1 MDRAAIHDPYTAAG
15 VDTAAGDRAVE
26 LMKAS
31 VAATQGSQVL
41 GGIGGFAGLWDASAL
56 KAYRRPV
63 LASSTDGVGTKVAI
77 AQAIDKHDTIGH
89 DLVGMVVDDIVVV
102 GATPLFLT
110 DYIACGSVVPERIAE
125 IVAGIADGCRRT
137 GTALIGGE
145 TAEHPDLLAP
155 DEYDLAGA
163 AVGAVEADALLG
175 AARVRDGDAVLAIAS
190 SGLHANGFSLVR
202 RIVRDAGLRYTDRID
217 EFAAPLGEV
226 LLEPTRLYTAPLLR
240 LLASPS
246 GPDVHALSHVTGGG
260 IAANLARVLPAGSW
274 VEVERGSWTPPDVF
288 AVLADRGGLTLTDV
302 EGAWN
307 LGVGML
313 AVLDPAAI
321 APTQALLQE
330 AGMDSWVVGQ
340 VSTGQRP
347 VAAFEQH
354 AKGAAG
360 GAVRLTGTW
369 GDPHR

>member
-1 MDRAAIHDPYTAAG
+1 MTTSTIQDPYTAAG

-26 LMKAS
+26 LMRDS

-56 KAYRRPV
+56 RTYRRPV
-63 LASSTDGVGTKVAI
+63 LATSTDGVGTKVAI
-77 AQAIDKHDTIGH
+77 AQALDKHDTIGH

-125 IVAGIADGCRRT
+125 IVAGIADGCRLT

-145 TAEHPDLLAP
+145 TAEHPDLLGA

-163 AVGAVEADALLG
+163 AVGAVEADDLLG

-202 RIVRDAGLRYTDRID
+202 RIVRDAGLRYTDRVE

-226 LLEPTRLYTAPLLR
+226 LLTPTRLYTAALLQ
-240 LLASPS
+240 LLASPA
-246 GPDVHALSHVTGGG
+246 GPGVHALAHVTGGG
-260 IAANLARVLPAGSW
+260 IAANLARVLPVGSSA
-274 VEVERGSWTPPDVF
+274 ELERGSWTPPDVF
-288 AVLADRGGLTLTDV
+288 AVLAERGNLTLTEV

-313 AVLDPAAI
+313 AVLDPAAVE
-321 APTQALLQE
+321 QARTSLAL
-330 AGMDSWVVGQ
+330 AGMQSWTAGR
-340 VSTGQRP
+340 VSAGDRP
-347 VAAFEQH
+347 PTESERHPQSAS
-354 AKGAAG
+354 G
-360 GAVRLTGTW
+360 GAVRLSGTW
-369 GDPHR
+369 GGPTV